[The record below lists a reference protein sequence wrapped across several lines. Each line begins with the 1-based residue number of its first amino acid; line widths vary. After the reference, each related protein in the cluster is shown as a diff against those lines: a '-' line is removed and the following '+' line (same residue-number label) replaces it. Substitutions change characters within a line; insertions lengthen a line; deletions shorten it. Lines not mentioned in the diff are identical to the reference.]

1 MEQGRGP
8 PVKRNALAGAP
19 SGTWGHE
26 SAPAGWCLETTG
38 RRVHGTT
45 KQLPWRCSSS
55 RAGGAAVV
63 PALRWEPAEWKR
75 ATLHPDCHVVFANAY
90 SSAPHRLMGQ
100 RLWVRGTPTKVEVF
114 QDHRLVATHPRG
126 RPGQRQTLTA
136 HLPPDKLQFL
146 LQTPVWCRERA
157 AEIGPA
163 CAAFVEALLGERPLD
178 RLRGAQGVLRLAQR
192 FGAPRLEAAC
202 TRAHAVGEYRYH
214 TIKTILAQAL
224 DQQPLPAAFTPPVAP
239 AVPPRHVRPWTTFFP
254 DPGHEDRR
262 SASWN

>member
-1 MEQGRGP
+1 
-8 PVKRNALAGAP
+8 
-19 SGTWGHE
+19 
-26 SAPAGWCLETTG
+26 
-38 RRVHGTT
+38 
-45 KQLPWRCSSS
+45 
-55 RAGGAAVV
+55 VV